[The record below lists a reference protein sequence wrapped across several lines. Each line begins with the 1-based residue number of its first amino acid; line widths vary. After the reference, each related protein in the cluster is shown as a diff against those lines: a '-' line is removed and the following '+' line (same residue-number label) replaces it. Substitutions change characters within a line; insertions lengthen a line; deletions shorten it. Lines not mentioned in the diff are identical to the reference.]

1 MLLFMS
7 TMTVGRTSSNCH
19 VTVAARLNKLHQT
32 RALLGFC
39 VSVFFMR
46 VWFLLAALLFG
57 LPSFAASRC
66 DVNVSTQTVDLEQVS
81 IAYQSIGRASDPAL
95 LLVMGLGGQ
104 LIHWP
109 DEVVVAL
116 CEQGFRVIRYDN
128 RDVGLSTWRQAPA
141 SANLTFEV
149 LRYKLG
155 LPVAAPY
162 TLTDMAD
169 DALGLMDALQIQQFH
184 VLGASMG
191 GMIAQH
197 LAAMAPQ
204 RVESLTLVMTSS
216 GAEGLPA
223 PNAALVQL
231 LSRRSAPN
239 REVALEQQAD
249 LLAALGSPNVKDDR
263 QALLHQAALSY
274 DRAFNPD
281 GVKRQIMAILAEPS
295 RVPLL
300 NQLRVPT
307 LVVHGTA
314 DPLLPVMHG
323 VHLAAHIQGSQ
334 LKLIPG
340 MAHRFQEAF
349 KAPLLTAVLPYL
361 KAHRE
366 DAAHWAQID
375 LGEPS
380 KVL

>member
-1 MLLFMS
+1 
-7 TMTVGRTSSNCH
+7 
-19 VTVAARLNKLHQT
+19 
-32 RALLGFC
+32 
-39 VSVFFMR
+39 MR
-46 VWFLLAALLFG
+46 VFLIFFLLLCGAPTG
-57 LPSFAASRC
+57 FAAGRC
-66 DVNVSTQTVDLEQVS
+66 DAHVPVQRAELGELSLV
-81 IAYQSIGRASDPAL
+81 YQSVGAPGDPAL

-109 DEVVVAL
+109 DDVVEAL
-116 CEQGFRVIRYDN
+116 CRQGFRVIRYDN
-128 RDVGLSTWRQAPA
+128 RDVGLSRWNQAPA
-141 SANLTFEV
+141 SANLTVEL

-162 TLTDMAD
+162 SLTDMAGD
-169 DALGLMDALQIQQFH
+169 GLHLMDELGIEQFH

-204 RVESLTLVMTSS
+204 RVRSLTLIMSSS

-223 PNAALVQL
+223 PKPALVQL
-231 LSRRSAPN
+231 LARRSAPS

-249 LLAALGSPNVKDDR
+249 LLAALGSPTVHDDR
-263 QALLHQAALSY
+263 AVLLQQAALAY
-274 DRAFNPD
+274 DRAFNPE

-295 RVPLL
+295 RVALL

-334 LKLIPG
+334 LRLIPG
-340 MAHRFQEAF
+340 LAHRFQEPF
-349 KAPLLTAVLPYL
+349 KAPLLAAVLPYL
-361 KAHRE
+361 KAHRQ
-366 DAAHWAQID
+366 DATHLAG
-375 LGEPS
+375 L
-380 KVL
+380 